1 MQVVLQPVQL
11 GGAAD
16 AGTGPED
23 EGAHGGADVRAA
35 QRGELCSESVPAVP
49 APAPSV
55 QRSIVPSSIRASH
68 MIRIPTSGCSRDM
81 LSHSTCTVRVAR
93 ADREIFARSR
103 VRRQYG
109 VLEHRGRW
117 PRARREPR
125 RPAHAGRRHGHLC
138 AIAAFGAQ
146 AEDHDVRDAAEERCQ
161 RMSVVRMNTRVA
173 HLSTC
178 TLLRTLVLT
187 LKNIILPV
195 FYSIISTN

>member
-1 MQVVLQPVQL
+1 MQEQGQKTKELTEEQTFEQLKEVSYALCLCPQFQPL
-11 GGAAD
+11 PLRSPYSAD
-16 AGTGPED
+16 CAFYSRTSYDPD
-23 EGAHGGADVRAA
+23 
-35 QRGELCSESVPAVP
+35 
-49 APAPSV
+49 
-55 QRSIVPSSIRASH
+55 
-68 MIRIPTSGCSRDM
+68 SGCSRDM
-81 LSHSTCTVRVAR
+81 LSHSTCTVRVSR

-109 VLEHRGRW
+109 VLEHRGRG

-161 RMSVVRMNTRVA
+161 RISVVRMNTRVA

-178 TLLRTLVLT
+178 ALLRTLILT
-187 LKNIILPV
+187 LKNIISPV
-195 FYSIISTN
+195 FYSIISTI